1 MTGPRQRILNHAQ
14 VTRPQKIIAAS
25 EPLHNVNNTQEEKAT
40 PQREPLVQHDAKLSE
55 NPASTEV
62 SIPTPSEAVVTP
74 DYKGAIVLSQ
84 PALVVGRQ
92 LEMMNVFLVCKLR
105 LE

>member
-1 MTGPRQRILNHAQ
+1 
-14 VTRPQKIIAAS
+14 
-25 EPLHNVNNTQEEKAT
+25 
-40 PQREPLVQHDAKLSE
+40 LSE
-55 NPASTEV
+55 DPASTEV
-62 SIPTPSEAVVTP
+62 SIPTPSDAVVTP